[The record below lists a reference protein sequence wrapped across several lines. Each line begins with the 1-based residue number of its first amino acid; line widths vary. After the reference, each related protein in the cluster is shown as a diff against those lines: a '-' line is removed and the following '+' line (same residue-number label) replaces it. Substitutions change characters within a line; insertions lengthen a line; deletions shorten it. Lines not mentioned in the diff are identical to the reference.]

1 MRTLVRLLTAV
12 LGVAVIT
19 GGLLLVVETAAA
31 AISPGG
37 AGLLVPWRGVSTAL
51 SAVTWNTAAALT
63 VSALVAFAGLVLL
76 LISARSG
83 RHDIRFLDPAPG
95 VAVVTDPRSMAR
107 LVGHR
112 VRDRDD
118 ISGAVVNSGT
128 NRIRVRATSRFHEL
142 GELPQ
147 QVTESAE
154 GAVRELPL
162 QRAPR
167 LRVSVTPA
175 KEAR

>member
-1 MRTLVRLLTAV
+1 MRALVRLLTAV
-12 LGVAVIT
+12 LGLVVAAA
-19 GGLLLVVETAAA
+19 GLLLVVETAAA

-37 AGLLVPWRGVSTAL
+37 AGLLVPWRGASGAL
-51 SAVTWNTAAALT
+51 GSLTWNTTAALLT
-63 VSALVAFAGLVLL
+63 CALVAVAGLVLL
-76 LISARSG
+76 LVSARSG
-83 RHDIRFLDPAPG
+83 RHDIRFSDPAPG

-118 ISGAVVNSGT
+118 ISTAVVNSGT
-128 NRIRVRATSRFHEL
+128 TRIRVRATSRFHEL

-154 GAVRELPL
+154 AAVRELPL

-167 LRVSVTPA
+167 LRVSVAPA
-175 KEAR
+175 KESR